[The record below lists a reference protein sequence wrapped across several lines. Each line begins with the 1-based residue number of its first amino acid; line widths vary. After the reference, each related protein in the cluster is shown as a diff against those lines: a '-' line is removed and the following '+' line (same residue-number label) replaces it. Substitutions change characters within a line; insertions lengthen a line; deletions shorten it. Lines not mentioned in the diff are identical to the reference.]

1 VTVSSIPELL
11 EQMAVLSTSL
21 PPTDGVAC
29 FNRMYQLVTQ
39 SVQQHLE
46 LNTFGDP
53 EWMERL
59 DVIFGNL
66 YLDAVADPSTA
77 ARAWKALF
85 ERRSDV
91 RVTPLQ
97 FALAG
102 LSAHINRDL
111 PLAVVLTCAERD
123 TTPDSGA
130 HHADY
135 ERINTLLAA
144 VEPSIRRSFIDGLPI
159 PGLQDV
165 VANFDLIKARH
176 TAWLNAETLWAL
188 RQIAPARQADYLDG
202 LDHLVG
208 FAGRGLLVPLLGG
221 IPQRL

>member
-1 VTVSSIPELL
+1 VTVSSIAELL
-11 EQMAVLSTSL
+11 EQMTALNSSL

-39 SVQQHLE
+39 SVQQHLDS
-46 LNTFGDP
+46 NTFVDP
-53 EWMERL
+53 DWMQRL

-66 YLDAVADPSTA
+66 YLDAVANPATA
-77 ARAWKALF
+77 PRAWTALI
-85 ERRSDV
+85 ERRSDA

-102 LSAHINRDL
+102 LNAHINRDL
-111 PLAVVLTCAERD
+111 PLAVVLTCAERN
-123 TTPDSGA
+123 TTPDSDA

-144 VEPSIRRSFIDGLPI
+144 VEPSIRRSFFDGLPV
-159 PGLQDV
+159 PGLQDI
-165 VANFDLIKARH
+165 VANFDLVKARH
-176 TAWLNAETLWAL
+176 TAWLNAESLWVL
-188 RQIAPARQADYLDG
+188 RQFSPDRQADYLDG

-208 FAGRGLLVPLLGG
+208 FAGRGLLVPLL
-221 IPQRL
+221 PAPA

>member
-1 VTVSSIPELL
+1 VTVSSIADLL
-11 EQMAVLSTSL
+11 EQMTALNTSL

-53 EWMERL
+53 DWIERL

-66 YLDAVADPSTA
+66 YLDAVTNPSTA
-77 ARAWKALF
+77 PRAWAALI
-85 ERRSDV
+85 ERRSDT
-91 RVTPLQ
+91 RVTALQ

-111 PLAVVLTCAERD
+111 PLAVVLTCAERN
-123 TTPDSGA
+123 TTPASGA

-135 ERINTLLAA
+135 QRINTVLAA
-144 VEPSIRRSFIDGLPI
+144 VEPSIRRSFLDGLPV

-165 VANFDLIKARH
+165 VANFDLVKARH
-176 TAWLNAETLWAL
+176 TAWLNAESLWVL
-188 RQIAPARQADYLDG
+188 RQFSPDRQAGFLDG

-208 FAGRGLLVPLLGG
+208 FAGRGLLVPLLPGH
-221 IPQRL
+221 L

>member
-1 VTVSSIPELL
+1 VTVNSIAELL
-11 EQMAVLSTSL
+11 EQMTALNSSL

-39 SVQQHLE
+39 SVQQHLDS
-46 LNTFGDP
+46 NTFGDAD
-53 EWMERL
+53 WMQRL

-66 YLDAVADPSTA
+66 YLDAVANPATA
-77 ARAWKALF
+77 PRAWRALI
-85 ERRSDV
+85 ERRSDA

-102 LSAHINRDL
+102 LNAHINRDL
-111 PLAVVLTCAERD
+111 PLAVVLTCAERN
-123 TTPDSGA
+123 TTPDTGV

-144 VEPSIRRSFIDGLPI
+144 VEPSIRRSFFDGLPV

-176 TAWLNAETLWAL
+176 TAWLNAESLWVL
-188 RQIAPARQADYLDG
+188 RQISADRQADYLDG

-208 FAGRGLLVPLLGG
+208 FAGRGLLVPLL
-221 IPQRL
+221 PAPA